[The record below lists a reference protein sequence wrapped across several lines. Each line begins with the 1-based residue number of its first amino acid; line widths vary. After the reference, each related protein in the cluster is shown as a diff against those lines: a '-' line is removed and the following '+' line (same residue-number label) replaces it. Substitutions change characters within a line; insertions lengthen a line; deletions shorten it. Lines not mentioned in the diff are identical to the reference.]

1 MCSYVLGIGDRHLAN
16 FLFDEKDGTVIPIDF
31 GYSFGIGVT
40 MLPVPETTPFRF
52 TNVFSSLLDPLGH
65 DGLYKNTM
73 LHVLNS
79 LHQQP
84 DLLMNTMEVF
94 LKEPLIDWAT
104 DVESS
109 TDGQESSADWL
120 SRNRIQCAKFK
131 LQAVDPVKVM
141 CTEIMQRTKMKH
153 LAKHPAA
160 PKPKSVLKVIGQLYE
175 TDTDADLLHMD
186 PEEIEA
192 SCIGVA
198 QQVDRLIDM
207 ATCPSL
213 LLRQF
218 EGFASWV

>member
-52 TNVFSSLLDPLGH
+52 TNVFSNLLDPLGH

-94 LKEPLIDWAT
+94 LKEPLIDWAADITQSTGIPEEVAT
-104 DVESS
+104 D
-109 TDGQESSADWL
+109 WI
-120 SRNRIQCAKFK
+120 SRNRVNCAKLK
-131 LQAVDPVKVM
+131 LQAVDPVEIM
-141 CTEIMQRTKMKH
+141 CTELQQRKAMKH
-153 LAKHPAA
+153 LQKHPAA
-160 PKPKSVLKVIGQLYE
+160 PRPNSVVDVMSQLYG
-175 TDTDADLLHMD
+175 TDPNVDLLSKDAH
-186 PEEIEA
+186 ISA
-192 SCIGVA
+192 VGVT

-207 ATCPSL
+207 ATNPSL